1 MKPLDVIITS
11 VIAYVIA
18 NTFVNVSGQAEFPSP
33 QYVFPFAV
41 SVVVAF
47 VGLFVSTHS
56 ANRSTRQSIVTG
68 LRDVAVVICAALLVS
83 TISGK
88 LLALVLFGLIPF
100 QAWRFARAW
109 LPAHTW
115 LLTFTAFGLV
125 ITLVSRGLFSLL
137 FVSFLFPL
145 GLRRR
150 LPLSAGASERRVLG
164 TDLRTN
170 RSLRRSDANLIGSSL
185 DCEPVECSATSRS
198 GRLIQFV
205 VT

>member
-47 VGLFVSTHS
+47 VGLFVSAHS

-115 LLTFTAFGLV
+115 LLTCTAFGLV

-145 GLRRR
+145 GL
-150 LPLSAGASERRVLG
+150 LGVATSFHELVGAGLTEWLG
-164 TDLRTN
+164 LWP
-170 RSLRRSDANLIGSSL
+170 SDASDEDFLFRLAPVSGVFWGLIYGLIGL
-185 DCEPVECSATSRS
+185 CVDRMRT
-198 GRLIQFV
+198 
-205 VT
+205 

>member
-1 MKPLDVIITS
+1 MKPVDVIITS

-18 NTFVNVSGQAEFPSP
+18 NTLVNLAGQAEFPSL

-41 SVVVAF
+41 SVFVACAS
-47 VGLFVSTHS
+47 LFVSADRAS
-56 ANRSTRQSIVTG
+56 QSTR
-68 LRDVAVVICAALLVS
+68 RAVATALGAVAAVLGADLLAS

-115 LLTFTAFGLV
+115 LLTFAAFGLV

-137 FVSFLFPL
+137 FVPFLFPL
-145 GLRRR
+145 GL
-150 LPLSAGASERRVLG
+150 LGVVTSFHELVGTGLTGWLGLWPTNGSDEDFLFRVAPVSGVFWGLIYG
-164 TDLRTN
+164 
-170 RSLRRSDANLIGSSL
+170 LIGL
-185 DCEPVECSATSRS
+185 CVDRMRT
-198 GRLIQFV
+198 
-205 VT
+205 

>member
-18 NTFVNVSGQAEFPSP
+18 NTLVNVSGQAEFPSP
-33 QYVFPFAV
+33 RYVFPFAV

-47 VGLFVSTHS
+47 VGLFVSTHR

-145 GLRRR
+145 GLLGVATSFHELVGAGLTEWLGLWPSNASDEDFLFR
-150 LPLSAGASERRVLG
+150 LAPVSGVFWGLIYG
-164 TDLRTN
+164 
-170 RSLRRSDANLIGSSL
+170 LIGL
-185 DCEPVECSATSRS
+185 CVDRMRT
-198 GRLIQFV
+198 
-205 VT
+205 

>member
-1 MKPLDVIITS
+1 MKPFDVIITS

-18 NTFVNVSGQAEFPSP
+18 NTLVNLAGQAEFPSL
-33 QYVFPFAV
+33 QYVFPFAASVFVACV
-41 SVVVAF
+41 S
-47 VGLFVSTHS
+47 LFVSTHR
-56 ANRSTRQSIVTG
+56 ANRSIRRSIVTA
-68 LRDVAVVICAALLVS
+68 LVAVAVVLVADLLVS

-100 QAWRFARAW
+100 QTWRFARAW

-145 GLRRR
+145 GL
-150 LPLSAGASERRVLG
+150 LG
-164 TDLRTN
+164 
-170 RSLRRSDANLIGSSL
+170 
-185 DCEPVECSATSRS
+185 VATSFHELVGAGLTEWLGLWPADGSDEDFLFRVAPVS
-198 GRLIQFV
+198 GVFWGLIYGV
-205 VT
+205 VGFCVDRVRK

>member
-41 SVVVAF
+41 SVFVAF
-47 VGLFVSTHS
+47 VGLFVSTHPAS
-56 ANRSTRQSIVTG
+56 RSTRQSIFTG
-68 LRDVAVVICAALLVS
+68 LCAVAVVIGAALLVS

-145 GLRRR
+145 GL
-150 LPLSAGASERRVLG
+150 LGVATSFHELVGACLTEWLG
-164 TDLRTN
+164 LWP
-170 RSLRRSDANLIGSSL
+170 SDASDEDFLFRLAPVSGVFWGLIYGLIGL
-185 DCEPVECSATSRS
+185 CVDRMRT
-198 GRLIQFV
+198 
-205 VT
+205 

>member
-145 GLRRR
+145 GL
-150 LPLSAGASERRVLG
+150 LGVATSFHELVGAGLTEWLG
-164 TDLRTN
+164 LWP
-170 RSLRRSDANLIGSSL
+170 SDASDEDFLFRLAPVSGVFWGLIYGLIGL
-185 DCEPVECSATSRS
+185 CVDRMRT
-198 GRLIQFV
+198 
-205 VT
+205 

>member
-1 MKPLDVIITS
+1 MKQLDVIITS

-18 NTFVNVSGQAEFPSP
+18 NTLVNVSGQAEFPSP
-33 QYVFPFAV
+33 QYVFPFVV
-41 SVVVAF
+41 SVFVAF
-47 VGLFVSTHS
+47 VGLFVNTRRES
-56 ANRSTRQSIVTG
+56 RSIRQSIVAG
-68 LRDVAVVICAALLVS
+68 LCAVAVVICAALLLS

-115 LLTFTAFGLV
+115 LLTFAAFGLV

-145 GLRRR
+145 GL
-150 LPLSAGASERRVLG
+150 LGVATSFHELVGAGLTQWLG
-164 TDLRTN
+164 LWP
-170 RSLRRSDANLIGSSL
+170 SDASDEDFLFRLAPVSGVFWGLIYGLIGL
-185 DCEPVECSATSRS
+185 CVDRMRT
-198 GRLIQFV
+198 
-205 VT
+205 